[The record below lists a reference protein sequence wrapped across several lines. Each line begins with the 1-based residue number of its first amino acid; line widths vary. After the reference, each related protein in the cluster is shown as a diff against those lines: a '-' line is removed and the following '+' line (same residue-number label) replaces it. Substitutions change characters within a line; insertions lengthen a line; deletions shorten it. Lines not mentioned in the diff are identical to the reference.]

1 MTPRR
6 PPQTVG
12 YASWVYG
19 TGPSAGD
26 HTEDFHEASRL
37 YPGVVDADVIGGS
50 LLERSL
56 DMRASAGRSVLRRT
70 GLPAI
75 ELPRPRPLSGGVERA
90 LRARRSTRTYGDEP
104 IAPDELS
111 SLLGAAYGVTAAL
124 DEQKLRSVPSGGA
137 LYPLELYVAAVRVE
151 AIAHGLYHYDPLRNV
166 LERIRRLR
174 AAELEGL
181 TPYDE
186 LLLPSAAV
194 VAISAVFWRS
204 RFKYGARAYRF
215 ALLEAG
221 HVAQN
226 FLLAATTLGLSS
238 CPVGGFF
245 DRAVDTLLGIDG
257 LHEASLYLL
266 PVGRPAS

>member
-1 MTPRR
+1 MTSRR

-75 ELPRPRPLSGGVERA
+75 ELPPPRPLSGGIERA

-151 AIAHGLYHYDPLRNV
+151 AIARGLYHYDPLRNV